1 MFKPSL
7 RACSVIV
14 TTAAALASPLAVA
27 GPIAYANN
35 AGSAG
40 IYKVDLD
47 TGTVL
52 QTYPNVSGG
61 NGRGVVVVGNVIYS
75 TVVGDPHIYKTDAT
89 TGASLGTILT
99 TVGSMSTIGWD
110 GTAFWTTDYAGSN
123 QGYRIDTAGNTIKTL
138 SFSEATGFMD
148 GMEFFNNK
156 LIVNHTDGGFN
167 GPIRYSIYDLDGN
180 LLDKDFI
187 VAPNGTGIA
196 YDGKNFLVSDVRN
209 TSGNSINVYDGTT
222 GSYLNSIQVTGRSW
236 LVEDLSVDYAQRPD
250 TGGGNHTVP
259 DGGNMVWM
267 LALSCAACGAW
278 KMRSADRR

>member
-1 MFKPSL
+1 MEISTVRTYSAIL
-7 RACSVIV
+7 
-14 TTAAALASPLAVA
+14 TTAVALASPLAIA

-40 IYKVDLD
+40 IYKIDLD

-52 QTYPNVSGG
+52 QTYANPSGG

-75 TVVGDPHIYKTDAT
+75 TVVGDPNIYKTDAT
-89 TGASLGTILT
+89 TGANLGTILT
-99 TVGSMSTIGWD
+99 SVQSMSTIGWD

-123 QGYRIDTAGNTIKTL
+123 KGFRIDTSGNTIKTL
-138 SFSEATGFMD
+138 SFSEATGYMD

-180 LLDKDFI
+180 LLQKDFI

-209 TSGNSINVYDGTT
+209 TSGNSINVYDGTSGT
-222 GSYLNSIQVTGRSW
+222 LLDSIQVTGRSW
-236 LVEDLSVDYAQRPD
+236 LVEDLSVDYSQRPD
-250 TGGGNHTVP
+250 TGGGNHNVP
-259 DGGNMVWM
+259 DGGNMMWM
-267 LALSCAACGAW
+267 LAVSSAVCGAW
-278 KMRSADRR
+278 KLRGANRN